1 MNSTPHKVV
10 DPQSKYACLADALD
24 AAASGQTGYHFYGA
38 RGELDHELSYKA
50 LRDDAVTLAR
60 KLGSLGLARGTR
72 MAIVADTHP
81 LFHRYFFA
89 CQYAGLIPVPV
100 PAALQLG
107 GSEAYVRQLRLLLQ
121 SCTASLAV
129 APPAFVDFLHEA
141 GAGLNLVMCGG
152 TELFEALPESDA
164 NLERLST
171 GEPAYLQY
179 TSGSTRFP
187 RGVEMTQEAVM
198 NNLREICDIGVQVT
212 AGDRL
217 VSWLP
222 FYHDMGLVAFVL
234 GALYSQ
240 LSVDYLSP
248 RTFAMRPRLWLKII
262 SDNKGTVSSAPPT
275 GYALCATRLREAD
288 QQRYDLSSWRVA
300 CVGAERIHPEQL
312 RRFAKLL
319 EPVGFDPKAFVACYG
334 MAECGLGIS
343 FAPLGEG
350 VFVDRVNKNLM
361 IETGRAEPAA
371 DDYLELVDCGAPL
384 PSYQTKV
391 CDEAGTEL
399 PERQCGRICVRGPN
413 VMRGYFGDPEATRE
427 VLTADGWLDTGD
439 IGYRIG
445 DHIVI
450 TARKKDVIIVNGRNI
465 WPQDMEHLAE
475 TTPGVRMG
483 DTSAF
488 SVTRPNGEELAVL
501 VVESRKPRPELAGK
515 LAGLMRAH
523 FGVTPYIDTVPPR
536 TLPRTSSGKLSRSRA
551 CADFVARMTWDAEG
565 QPIPLEDAHGEARV
579 GYQEANA

>member
-1 MNSTPHKVV
+1 MNSTPYKVE
-10 DPQSKYACLADALD
+10 PQSKYASLAAALD
-24 AAASGQTGYHFYGA
+24 AAADGQTGYNFYNA
-38 RGELDHELSYKA
+38 KGELEHQLPYSV
-50 LRDDAVTLAR
+50 LREEAMVLAR
-60 KLGSLGLARGTR
+60 KLASLELPRGAR

-107 GSEAYVRQLRLLLQ
+107 GSEAYIRQLRLLLQ
-121 SCTASLAV
+121 SCTASVAV
-129 APPAFVDFLHEA
+129 APPSFVDFLHEA
-141 GAGLNLVMCGG
+141 GAGLDLAVCGG
-152 TELFEALPESDA
+152 SELFERLPECSRT
-164 NLERLST
+164 LEPLDT

-212 AGDRL
+212 DEDRL

-262 SDNKGTVSSAPPT
+262 SDNRGTVSSSPPT

-319 EPVGFDPKAFVACYG
+319 EPVGFNPKAFVACYG

-350 VFVDRVNKNLM
+350 MHIDRVGKDLM
-361 IETGRAEPAA
+361 IETGRAEPA
-371 DDYLELVDCGAPL
+371 DEDYLELVDCGAPL
-384 PSYQTKV
+384 PSYETKV
-391 CDEAGTEL
+391 CDDEGNPL

-413 VMRGYFGDPEATRE
+413 VMRGYFNDPETTRE
-427 VLTADGWLDTGD
+427 VLTEDGWLDTGD

-450 TARKKDVIIVNGRNI
+450 TARRKDVIIVNGRNL
-465 WPQDMEHLAE
+465 WPQDLEHLAE

-488 SVTRPNGEELAVL
+488 SVTRPSGEELAVL
-501 VVESRKPRPELAGK
+501 VVESRKPQPELAST
-515 LAGLMRAH
+515 LAGLMRSH
-523 FGVTPYIDTVPPR
+523 FGVTPYIDMVPPR

-551 CADFVARMTWDAEG
+551 CADFIARMTWDADG
-565 QPIPLEDAHGEARV
+565 QPVPIGDDR
-579 GYQEANA
+579 QEANA

>member
-1 MNSTPHKVV
+1 
-10 DPQSKYACLADALD
+10 AL
-24 AAASGQTGYHFYGA
+24 
-38 RGELDHELSYKA
+38 
-50 LRDDAVTLAR
+50 VLAR
-60 KLGSLGLARGTR
+60 KLNSLDLPRGARV
-72 MAIVADTHP
+72 AIVADTHP

-89 CQYAGLIPVPV
+89 CQYAGLIPVPI

-107 GSEAYVRQLRLLLQ
+107 GSDAYVRQLRLLLQ
-121 SCTASLAV
+121 SCTASVAV
-129 APPAFVDFLHEA
+129 APPSFVDFLHAA
-141 GAGLNLVMCGG
+141 GTGLGLALCGG
-152 TELFEALPESDA
+152 TELFEALPESPEP
-164 NLERLST
+164 LEPLGR

-212 AGDRL
+212 DEDRL

-240 LSVDYLSP
+240 LTVDYLSP

-262 SDNKGTVSSAPPT
+262 SDNRGTVSSSPPT

-319 EPVGFDPKAFVACYG
+319 EPVGFDPNSFVACYG

-350 VFVDRVNKNLM
+350 VHVDRVNKDLM
-361 IETGRAEPAA
+361 IESGIAEPAEE
-371 DDYLELVDCGAPL
+371 DYLELVDCGAPL
-384 PSYQTKV
+384 PSYETKV
-391 CDEAGTEL
+391 CDDDGNPL

-427 VLTADGWLDTGD
+427 VLTEDGWLDTGD

-450 TARKKDVIIVNGRNI
+450 TARRKDVIIVNGRNL
-465 WPQDMEHLAE
+465 WPQDLEHLAE
-475 TTPGVRMG
+475 TSPGVRMG

-501 VVESRKPRPELAGK
+501 VVESRKPQPELAST

-523 FGVTPYIDTVPPR
+523 FGVTPYIDMVPPR

-551 CADFVARMTWDAEG
+551 CADFVARMTWDANG
-565 QPIPLEDAHGEARV
+565 QPVPLGDDR
-579 GYQEANA
+579 QEANA

>member
-1 MNSTPHKVV
+1 MNSTPFKVE
-10 DPQSKYACLADALD
+10 PQSKYASLADALD
-24 AAASGQTGYHFYGA
+24 AAALRDTGYNFYGA
-38 RGELDHELSYKA
+38 KGELEHELPYEV
-50 LRDDAVTLAR
+50 LREDAMVLAR
-60 KLGSLGLARGTR
+60 KLQSLGLERGAR

-107 GSEAYVRQLRLLLQ
+107 GSDAYVRQLRLLLQ
-121 SCTASLAV
+121 SCTASVAV
-129 APPAFVDFLHEA
+129 APPSYVDFLHEA
-141 GAGLNLVMCGG
+141 GSGLNLALYGG
-152 TELFEALPESDA
+152 TELFEALPEADVA
-164 NLERLST
+164 LEPLST

-187 RGVEMTQEAVM
+187 RGVEMTQESVM

-212 AGDRL
+212 DADRL

-262 SDNKGTVSSAPPT
+262 SDNKGTVSSSPPT

-319 EPVGFDPKAFVACYG
+319 EPVGFDPNAFVACYG

-350 VFVDRVNKNLM
+350 VFVDRVNKDLM
-361 IETGRAEPAA
+361 IETGRAEPA
-371 DDYLELVDCGAPL
+371 DEDYLELVDCGAPL
-384 PSYQTKV
+384 PSYETKV
-391 CDEAGTEL
+391 CDEIGTPL

-413 VMRGYFGDPEATRE
+413 VMRGYFGDPETTAE
-427 VLTADGWLDTGD
+427 VLTDDGWLDTGD

-450 TARKKDVIIVNGRNI
+450 TARKKDVIIVNGRNL
-465 WPQDMEHLAE
+465 WPQDLEHLAE

-501 VVESRKPRPELAGK
+501 VVESRKPQPELAST
-515 LAGLMRAH
+515 LAGLMRSN
-523 FGVTPYIDTVPPR
+523 FGVTPYIDMVPPR

-551 CADFVARMTWDAEG
+551 CADFVARMTWDENG
-565 QPIPLEDAHGEARV
+565 QPIPLSDDR
-579 GYQEANA
+579 QEANA

>member
-1 MNSTPHKVV
+1 MNSTPYKVV
-10 DPQSKYACLADALD
+10 EPQSRFASLSEALD
-24 AAASGQTGYHFYGA
+24 AAAHGQTGYNFYGA
-38 RGELDHELSYKA
+38 KGELEHELSYRA
-50 LRDDAVTLAR
+50 LRKEARTLAR
-60 KLGSLGLARGTR
+60 KLSSLGLPRGER

-89 CQYAGLIPVPV
+89 CQYAGLVPVPV

-107 GSEAYVRQLRLLLQ
+107 GSDAYVRQLRLLLQ
-121 SCTASLAV
+121 SCSASVAV
-129 APPAFVDFLHEA
+129 APPTYVDFLHEA
-141 GAGLNLVMCGG
+141 GLGLGMAVCGG
-152 TELFEALPESDA
+152 TELFEALPESDLP
-164 NLERLST
+164 LEPLTT
-171 GEPAYLQY
+171 GEIAYLQY

-212 AGDRL
+212 DEDRL

-234 GALYSQ
+234 GALYSR

-262 SDNKGTVSSAPPT
+262 SDNKGTVSSSPPT

-312 RRFAKLL
+312 RRFAQLL
-319 EPVGFDPKAFVACYG
+319 QPVGFNPDAFVACYG

-343 FAPLGEG
+343 FAPLGKG
-350 VFVDRVNKNLM
+350 VTVDRVNKDLM
-361 IETGRAEPAA
+361 IETGRAEPAEE
-371 DDYLELVDCGAPL
+371 DYLELVDCGAPL

-391 CDEAGTEL
+391 CDEAGNTL

-413 VMRGYFGDPEATRE
+413 VMRGYFRDPETTRE
-427 VLTADGWLDTGD
+427 VLTEDGWLDTGD

-450 TARKKDVIIVNGRNI
+450 TARKKDVIIVNGRNL
-465 WPQDMEHLAE
+465 WPQDLEHLAE

-501 VVESRKPRPELAGK
+501 VVESRRLQPGLATT
-515 LAGLMRAH
+515 LAGLMRSN
-523 FGVTPYIDTVPPR
+523 FGVTPYINMVPPR

-565 QPIPLEDAHGEARV
+565 QPVPIEDDR
-579 GYQEANA
+579 QKANA

>member
-1 MNSTPHKVV
+1 MNSTPDKVE
-10 DPQSKYACLADALD
+10 PQSKYPSLADALD
-24 AAASGQTGYHFYGA
+24 AAALRDTGYNFYGA
-38 RGELDHELSYKA
+38 KGDLEHELPYRA
-50 LRDDAVTLAR
+50 LREDALVLAR
-60 KLGSLGLARGTR
+60 KLRSLGLERGSR

-107 GSEAYVRQLRLLLQ
+107 GSDAYVRQLRLLLQ
-121 SCTASLAV
+121 SCSASVAV
-129 APPAFVDFLHEA
+129 APPSYVDFLHDA
-141 GAGLNLVMCGG
+141 GTGLKLAVCGG
-152 TELFEALPESDA
+152 SELFEALPEADVD
-164 NLERLST
+164 LEPLGT

-187 RGVEMTQEAVM
+187 RGVEMTQESVM

-212 AGDRL
+212 DADRL

-262 SDNKGTVSSAPPT
+262 SDNKGTVSSSPPT

-319 EPVGFDPKAFVACYG
+319 EPVGFSANAFVACYG

-350 VFVDRVNKNLM
+350 VFVDRVNKDLM
-361 IETGRAEPAA
+361 IETGRAEPA
-371 DDYLELVDCGAPL
+371 DEDYLELVDCGAPL
-384 PSYQTKV
+384 PSYETKV
-391 CDEAGTEL
+391 CDEVGTPL

-413 VMRGYFGDPEATRE
+413 VMRGYFGDPETTAE
-427 VLTADGWLDTGD
+427 VLTEDGWLDTGD

-450 TARKKDVIIVNGRNI
+450 TARKKDVIIVNGRNL
-465 WPQDMEHLAE
+465 WPQDLEHLAE
-475 TTPGVRMG
+475 TSPGVRMG

-501 VVESRKPRPELAGK
+501 VVETRKSQPELAST
-515 LAGLMRAH
+515 LAGLMRAS
-523 FGVTPYIDTVPPR
+523 FGVTPYIDMVPPR

-551 CADFVARMTWDAEG
+551 CADFVARMTWDENGLPTPILCPEAE
-565 QPIPLEDAHGEARV
+565 R
-579 GYQEANA
+579 QEANA

>member
-1 MNSTPHKVV
+1 MNSTPFKVE
-10 DPQSKYACLADALD
+10 PQSKYPTLAAALD
-24 AAASGQTGYHFYGA
+24 AAALRDTGYNFYGA
-38 RGELDHELSYKA
+38 KGDLEHELPYKV
-50 LRDDAVTLAR
+50 LREDAITLAR
-60 KLGSLGLARGTR
+60 KLRSLGLPRGAR

-107 GSEAYVRQLRLLLQ
+107 GSDAYVRQLRLLLQ
-121 SCTASLAV
+121 SCSASVAV
-129 APPAFVDFLHEA
+129 APPTYVDFLHEA
-141 GAGLNLVMCGG
+141 GAGLKLAVCGG
-152 TELFEALPESDA
+152 SELFEALPEVDLA
-164 NLERLST
+164 LEPLGT

-187 RGVEMTQEAVM
+187 RGVEMTQESVM

-212 AGDRL
+212 DEDRL

-262 SDNKGTVSSAPPT
+262 SDNKGTVSSSPPT

-319 EPVGFDPKAFVACYG
+319 EPVGFNANAFVACYG

-350 VFVDRVNKNLM
+350 VFVDRVNKDLM
-361 IETGRAEPAA
+361 IETGRAEPA
-371 DDYLELVDCGAPL
+371 DEDFLELVDCGAPL
-384 PSYQTKV
+384 PSYETKV
-391 CDEAGTEL
+391 CDEAGNTL

-413 VMRGYFGDPEATRE
+413 VMRGYFGDPETTAE
-427 VLTADGWLDTGD
+427 VLTEDGWLDTGD

-450 TARKKDVIIVNGRNI
+450 TARKKDVIIVNGRNL
-465 WPQDMEHLAE
+465 WPQDLEHLAE

-501 VVESRKPRPELAGK
+501 VVESRKPQPELSST
-515 LAGLMRAH
+515 LAGLMRAN
-523 FGVTPYIDTVPPR
+523 FGVTPYIDMVPPR

-551 CADFVARMTWDAEG
+551 CADFVARMTWDADG
-565 QPIPLEDAHGEARV
+565 HPIPLTACEDAGR
-579 GYQEANA
+579 QKANA

>member
-1 MNSTPHKVV
+1 MNSTPYKVE
-10 DPQSKYACLADALD
+10 PQSRYKSLAHALD
-24 AAASGQTGYHFYGA
+24 AAATGETGYNFYGA
-38 RGELDHELSYKA
+38 KGELEHELPYRA
-50 LRDDAVTLAR
+50 LREDAITLAR
-60 KLGSLGLARGTR
+60 KLNSLGLPRGAR

-107 GSEAYVRQLRLLLQ
+107 GSDAYVRQLRLLLQ
-121 SCTASLAV
+121 SCTASVAV
-129 APPAFVDFLHEA
+129 APPTYVDFLHEA
-141 GAGLNLVMCGG
+141 GAGLKLAVCGG
-152 TELFEALPESDA
+152 TELFEALPESDEP
-164 NLERLST
+164 LEPLST

-187 RGVEMTQEAVM
+187 RGVEMTQESVM

-212 AGDRL
+212 EKDRL

-262 SDNKGTVSSAPPT
+262 SDNKGTVSSSPPT

-319 EPVGFDPKAFVACYG
+319 EPVGFNPNAFVACYG

-350 VFVDRVNKNLM
+350 VFVDRVNKDLM
-361 IETGRAEPAA
+361 IETGRAEPA
-371 DDYLELVDCGAPL
+371 DEDYLELVDCGAPL
-384 PSYQTKV
+384 PSYETKV
-391 CDEAGTEL
+391 CDEAGNPLE
-399 PERQCGRICVRGPN
+399 ERQCGRICVRGPN
-413 VMRGYFGDPEATRE
+413 VMRGYFGDPETTAE
-427 VLTADGWLDTGD
+427 VLTEDGWLDTGD

-450 TARKKDVIIVNGRNI
+450 TARKKDVIIVNGRNL
-465 WPQDMEHLAE
+465 WPQDLEHLAE

-501 VVESRKPRPELAGK
+501 VVESRKPQPELANT
-515 LAGLMRAH
+515 LAGLMRSN
-523 FGVTPYIDTVPPR
+523 FGVTPYIDMVPPR

-551 CADFVARMTWDAEG
+551 CADFVARMTWDENG
-565 QPIPLEDAHGEARV
+565 QPIPVEDSAEAPRK
-579 GYQEANA
+579 AKA

>member
-1 MNSTPHKVV
+1 MNSTPYKVE
-10 DPQSKYACLADALD
+10 PQSKYACLADALD
-24 AAASGQTGYHFYGA
+24 AAALRGTGYNFYGA
-38 RGELDHELSYKA
+38 KGDLEHELPYKT
-50 LRDDAVTLAR
+50 LREDAIVLAR
-60 KLGSLGLARGTR
+60 KLSSLGLARGSR

-107 GSEAYVRQLRLLLQ
+107 GSDAYVRQLRLLLQ
-121 SCTASLAV
+121 SCSASVAV
-129 APPAFVDFLHEA
+129 APPTYVDFLHEA
-141 GAGLNLVMCGG
+141 GAGLKLSVCGG
-152 TELFEALPESDA
+152 SELFEALPEADVQ
-164 NLERLST
+164 LERLGT

-187 RGVEMTQEAVM
+187 RGVEMTQESVM

-212 AGDRL
+212 DADRL

-262 SDNKGTVSSAPPT
+262 SDNKGTVSSSPPT

-319 EPVGFDPKAFVACYG
+319 EPVGFNPNAFVACYG

-350 VFVDRVNKNLM
+350 VFVDRVNKDLM
-361 IETGRAEPAA
+361 IETGRAEPAEE
-371 DDYLELVDCGAPL
+371 DYLELVDCGAPL
-384 PSYQTKV
+384 PSYETKV
-391 CDEAGTEL
+391 CDEAGTPL

-413 VMRGYFGDPEATRE
+413 VMRGYFGDPETTAE
-427 VLTADGWLDTGD
+427 VLTEDGWLDTGD

-450 TARKKDVIIVNGRNI
+450 TARKKDVIIVNGRNL
-465 WPQDMEHLAE
+465 WPQDLEHLAE
-475 TTPGVRMG
+475 TSPGVRMG

-501 VVESRKPRPELAGK
+501 VVESRKPQPELAST
-515 LAGLMRAH
+515 LAGLMRAN
-523 FGVTPYIDTVPPR
+523 FGVTPYIDMVPPR

-551 CADFVARMTWDAEG
+551 CADFVARMTWDENG
-565 QPIPLEDAHGEARV
+565 QPTPIVCPEAER
-579 GYQEANA
+579 QEANA

>member
-1 MNSTPHKVV
+1 MNSTPYKVV
-10 DPQSKYACLADALD
+10 EPQSRYACLADALD
-24 AAASGQTGYHFYGA
+24 AAADGQTGYNFYGPK
-38 RGELDHELSYKA
+38 GELEHELTYKVLREEAVA
-50 LRDDAVTLAR
+50 LAK
-60 KLGSLGLARGTR
+60 KLGSLGLPRGSR

-107 GSEAYVRQLRLLLQ
+107 GSDAYVRQLRLLLQ
-121 SCTASLAV
+121 SCTASVAV
-129 APPAFVDFLHEA
+129 APPTYVDLLHEA
-141 GAGLNLVMCGG
+141 GAGLNMVICGG
-152 TELFEALPESDA
+152 SELFEMLPETTEPQ
-164 NLERLST
+164 ERLTT
-171 GEPAYLQY
+171 GEVAYLQY

-187 RGVEMTQEAVM
+187 RGVEMLQESVM
-198 NNLREICDIGVQVT
+198 NNLREICEIGVQLT
-212 AGDRL
+212 EEDRL

-262 SDNKGTVSSAPPT
+262 SDNKGTVSSSPPT

-288 QQRYDLSSWRVA
+288 HQRYDLSSWRVA

-319 EPVGFDPKAFVACYG
+319 GPVGFNPDAFVACYG

-350 VFVDRVNKNLM
+350 VLVDRVNKDLM
-361 IETGRAEPAA
+361 IETGRAEPAET
-371 DDYLELVDCGAPL
+371 DTLDLVDCGAPL

-413 VMRGYFGDPEATRE
+413 VMRGYFGDPETTRE
-427 VLTADGWLDTGD
+427 VLTEDGWLDTGD
-439 IGYRIG
+439 IGYKIG
-445 DHIVI
+445 DHLVI
-450 TARKKDVIIVNGRNI
+450 TARKKDVIIVNGRNL
-465 WPQDMEHLAE
+465 WPQDLEHLAE

-501 VVESRKPRPELAGK
+501 VVESRKPDPKLAST
-515 LAGLMRAH
+515 LAGLMRTN
-523 FGVTPYIDTVPPR
+523 FGVTPYIDMVPRR

-551 CADFVARMTWDAEG
+551 CADFVARMTWDEDGRPVA
-565 QPIPLEDAHGEARV
+565 LEADH
-579 GYQEANA
+579 QANA

>member
-1 MNSTPHKVV
+1 MNSTHCKVV
-10 DPQSKYACLADALD
+10 EPQSRYACLADALD
-24 AAASGQTGYHFYGA
+24 AAAHGDTGYNFYGS
-38 RGELDHELSYKA
+38 RGELTHALSYRSLREEA
-50 LRDDAVTLAR
+50 LVLAR
-60 KLGSLGLARGTR
+60 KLRALDLPRGSR
-72 MAIVADTHP
+72 MAIVADTDP

-107 GSEAYVRQLRLLLQ
+107 GSNAYVRQLRLLLK
-121 SCTASLAV
+121 SCAASVAV
-129 APPAFVDFLHEA
+129 APTSFVDFLIEA
-141 GAGLNLVMCGG
+141 GRDLNMDLCGG
-152 TELFEALPESDA
+152 SELFEALPEADVS
-164 NLERLST
+164 LEPLSV

-187 RGVEMTQEAVM
+187 RGVEMPQEAVM
-198 NNLREICDIGVQVT
+198 NNLREICEIGVKVT
-212 AGDRL
+212 PEDRL

-234 GALYSQ
+234 CALYGR

-248 RTFAMRPRLWLKII
+248 RTFAMRPRLWLKLI
-262 SDNKGTVSSAPPT
+262 SDNRGTVSSSPPT

-312 RRFAKLL
+312 RRFAQLL
-319 EPVGFDPKAFVACYG
+319 APVGFDSKAFVACYG

-350 VFVDRVNKNLM
+350 VAVDRVNKDLM
-361 IETGRAEPAA
+361 LDTGRAEPA
-371 DDYLELVDCGAPL
+371 DESFLELVDCGAPL
-384 PSYQTKV
+384 PSYEVKV
-391 CDEAGTEL
+391 CDDAGNTL
-399 PERQCGRICVRGPN
+399 GERQCGRICVRGPS

-427 VLTADGWLDTGD
+427 VLTSDGWLDTGD
-439 IGYRIG
+439 IGYQID

-450 TARKKDVIIVNGRNI
+450 TARKKDVIIVNGRNL
-465 WPQDMEHLAE
+465 WPQDLEHLAE

-501 VVESRKPRPELAGK
+501 VVESRRPQPELAAT

-523 FGVTPYIDTVPPR
+523 FGVTPYIDMVPPR

-551 CADFVARMTWDAEG
+551 CADFVARMTWNASG
-565 QPIPLEDAHGEARV
+565 QPIPLEDAR
-579 GYQEANA
+579 QKANA

>member
-1 MNSTPHKVV
+1 MNSTPYKVV
-10 DPQSKYACLADALD
+10 DPQSRYACLADALD
-24 AAASGQTGYHFYGA
+24 AAAERNTGYNFYGA
-38 RGELDHELSYKA
+38 RGELEHELPYAQLKEE
-50 LRDDAVTLAR
+50 AVSLAR
-60 KLGSLGLARGTR
+60 KLTSLELPRGAR

-81 LFHRYFFA
+81 LFHKFFFA

-107 GSEAYVRQLRLLLQ
+107 GSDAYVRQLRLLLQ
-121 SCTASLAV
+121 SCSASVAV
-129 APPAFVDFLHEA
+129 APDSYVDFLHEA
-141 GAGLNLVMCGG
+141 GMGLNMVVCGG
-152 TELFEALPESDA
+152 ADLFEALPESDRT
-164 NLERLST
+164 LERLST

-212 AGDRL
+212 EKDRL

-262 SDNKGTVSSAPPT
+262 SDNKGTVSSSPPT

-319 EPVGFDPKAFVACYG
+319 EPVGFNPDAFVACYG

-350 VFVDRVNKNLM
+350 VTVDRVNKDLM
-361 IETGRAEPAA
+361 IETGRAEPA
-371 DDYLELVDCGAPL
+371 DEDYLELVDCGAPL

-391 CDEAGTEL
+391 CDEAGNEL
-399 PERQCGRICVRGPN
+399 DERQCGRICVRGPN
-413 VMRGYFGDPEATRE
+413 VMRGYFGDPETTRE
-427 VLTADGWLDTGD
+427 VLTEDGWLDTGD
-439 IGYRIG
+439 IGYRIA

-450 TARKKDVIIVNGRNI
+450 TARKKDVIIVNGRNL
-465 WPQDMEHLAE
+465 WPQDLEHLAE

-501 VVESRKPRPELAGK
+501 VVESRKPQPELAST
-515 LAGLMRAH
+515 LAGLMRSN
-523 FGVTPYIDTVPPR
+523 FGVTPYIDMVPPR

-551 CADFVARMTWDAEG
+551 CADFVARMTWDEDG
-565 QPIPLEDAHGEARV
+565 NPIPLVEEAEEVR
-579 GYQEANA
+579 QKANA

>member
-38 RGELDHELSYKA
+38 RGGLDHELSYKT
-50 LRDDAVTLAR
+50 LRNDAVTLAR

-107 GSEAYVRQLRLLLQ
+107 GGEAYVRQLRLLLQ

-164 NLERLST
+164 DLERLST

-212 AGDRL
+212 EGDRL

-350 VFVDRVNKNLM
+350 VFVDRVNKNVM

-371 DDYLELVDCGAPL
+371 EDYLELVDCGAPL

-391 CDEAGTEL
+391 CDETGTEL

-439 IGYRIG
+439 IGYRIA

-565 QPIPLEDAHGEARV
+565 QPIPLEEAHAEERV

>member
-1 MNSTPHKVV
+1 MNSTPYKVE
-10 DPQSKYACLADALD
+10 PQSKYASLAAALD
-24 AAASGQTGYHFYGA
+24 AAADGQTGYNFYSA
-38 RGELDHELSYKA
+38 KGELEHQLPYST
-50 LRDDAVTLAR
+50 LREEAVVLAR
-60 KLGSLGLARGTR
+60 KLLSLDLPRGAR

-121 SCTASLAV
+121 SCTASVAV
-129 APPAFVDFLHEA
+129 APPSFVDFLHEA
-141 GAGLNLVMCGG
+141 GAGLDLVLCGG
-152 TELFEALPESDA
+152 SEIFEHLEASDRP
-164 NLERLST
+164 LMPLGT

-212 AGDRL
+212 EEDRL

-248 RTFAMRPRLWLKII
+248 RTFAMRPRLWLKLI
-262 SDNKGTVSSAPPT
+262 SDNRGTVSSSPPT

-319 EPVGFDPKAFVACYG
+319 EPVGFNPNAFVACYG

-350 VFVDRVNKNLM
+350 MSIDRVGKDLM
-361 IETGRAEPAA
+361 IETGRAEPA
-371 DDYLELVDCGAPL
+371 DQDYLELVDCGAPL
-384 PSYQTKV
+384 PSYETKV
-391 CDEAGTEL
+391 CDDQGNAL

-413 VMRGYFGDPEATRE
+413 VMRGYFNDPETTRE
-427 VLTADGWLDTGD
+427 VLTEDGWLDTGD

-450 TARKKDVIIVNGRNI
+450 TASTAGTSGR
-465 WPQDMEHLAE
+465 
-475 TTPGVRMG
+475 R
-483 DTSAF
+483 TS
-488 SVTRPNGEELAVL
+488 STW
-501 VVESRKPRPELAGK
+501 RKPRPAC
-515 LAGLMRAH
+515 AWA
-523 FGVTPYIDTVPPR
+523 IPR
-536 TLPRTSSGKLSRSRA
+536 RSPLRVLPARSWQCWWWSPADRSRSLPARWPASCGRTSASRLTSTWCRRAPCRGRPPASCPVPGRAQTSSR
-551 CADFVARMTWDAEG
+551 G
-565 QPIPLEDAHGEARV
+565 
-579 GYQEANA
+579 

>member
-1 MNSTPHKVV
+1 
-10 DPQSKYACLADALD
+10 
-24 AAASGQTGYHFYGA
+24 
-38 RGELDHELSYKA
+38 
-50 LRDDAVTLAR
+50 
-60 KLGSLGLARGTR
+60 

-107 GSEAYVRQLRLLLQ
+107 GSDAYIRQLKLLLQ
-121 SCTASLAV
+121 SCAASVAV
-129 APPAFVDFLHEA
+129 APPTYVDFLHEA
-141 GAGLNLVMCGG
+141 GAGLKLAVCGG
-152 TELFEALPESDA
+152 TELFEALPEADVALSP
-164 NLERLST
+164 LST

-187 RGVEMTQEAVM
+187 RGVEMTQESVM
-198 NNLREICDIGVQVT
+198 NNLREICDIGVQVGE
-212 AGDRL
+212 GDRL

-262 SDNKGTVSSAPPT
+262 SDNKGTVSSSPPT

-319 EPVGFDPKAFVACYG
+319 EPVGFNPNAFVACYG

-350 VFVDRVNKNLM
+350 VFVDRVNKDLM
-361 IETGRAEPAA
+361 IETGRAEPAEE
-371 DDYLELVDCGAPL
+371 DFLELVDCGAPL
-384 PSYQTKV
+384 PSYETKV
-391 CDEAGTEL
+391 CDDAGHPL

-413 VMRGYFGDPEATRE
+413 VMRGYFGDPETTAE
-427 VLTADGWLDTGD
+427 VLTEDGWLDTGD

-450 TARKKDVIIVNGRNI
+450 TARKKDVIIVNGRNL
-465 WPQDMEHLAE
+465 WPQDLEHLAE

-501 VVESRKPRPELAGK
+501 VVESRKPQPELAST
-515 LAGLMRAH
+515 LAGLMRSN
-523 FGVTPYIDTVPPR
+523 FGVTPYIDMVPPR

-551 CADFVARMTWDAEG
+551 CADFVARMTWDQDG
-565 QPIPLEDAHGEARV
+565 QPVPLACEDAGR
-579 GYQEANA
+579 QEANA

>member
-1 MNSTPHKVV
+1 MNSTPFKVE
-10 DPQSKYACLADALD
+10 PQSKYASLADALD
-24 AAASGQTGYHFYGA
+24 AAALRETGYNFYGA
-38 RGELDHELSYKA
+38 KGELEHELPYKV
-50 LRDDAVTLAR
+50 LREDAMVLAR
-60 KLGSLGLARGTR
+60 KLRSLGLPRGAR

-107 GSEAYVRQLRLLLQ
+107 GSDAYVRQLRLLLQ
-121 SCTASLAV
+121 SCTASVAV
-129 APPAFVDFLHEA
+129 APPTYVDFLHEA
-141 GAGLNLVMCGG
+141 GAGLKLAVCGG
-152 TELFEALPESDA
+152 SELFEALPEAEVD
-164 NLERLST
+164 LEPLST

-187 RGVEMTQEAVM
+187 RGVEMTQESVM
-198 NNLREICDIGVQVT
+198 NNLREICDIGVQVSDE
-212 AGDRL
+212 DRL

-262 SDNKGTVSSAPPT
+262 SDNKGTVSSSPPT

-319 EPVGFDPKAFVACYG
+319 EPVGFNSNAFVACYG

-361 IETGRAEPAA
+361 IETGRAEPA
-371 DDYLELVDCGAPL
+371 DEDFLELVDCGAPL
-384 PSYQTKV
+384 PSYETKV
-391 CDEAGTEL
+391 CDEAGNPL

-413 VMRGYFGDPEATRE
+413 VMRGYFGDPETTAE
-427 VLTADGWLDTGD
+427 VLTEDGWLDTGD

-450 TARKKDVIIVNGRNI
+450 TARKKDVIIVNGRNL
-465 WPQDMEHLAE
+465 WPQDLEHLAE

-501 VVESRKPRPELAGK
+501 VVESRKPQPELAST
-515 LAGLMRAH
+515 LAGLMRAN
-523 FGVTPYIDTVPPR
+523 FGVTPYIDMVPPR

-551 CADFVARMTWDAEG
+551 CADFVARMTWDADG
-565 QPIPLEDAHGEARV
+565 QPVPLTACEDAGR
-579 GYQEANA
+579 QKANA